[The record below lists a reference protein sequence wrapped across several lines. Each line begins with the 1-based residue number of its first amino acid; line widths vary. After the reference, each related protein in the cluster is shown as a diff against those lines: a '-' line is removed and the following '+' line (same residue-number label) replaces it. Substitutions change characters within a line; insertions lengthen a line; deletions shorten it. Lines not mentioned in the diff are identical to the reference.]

1 MARQHGRAATAAA
14 SYSIGGEGKARM
26 IDTPVDFLFIVDHVE
41 IDALTDGLLTLR
53 YLFGLQGD
61 TLINGVV
68 E

>member
-1 MARQHGRAATAAA
+1 
-14 SYSIGGEGKARM
+14 M

-41 IDALTDGLLTLR
+41 IDALTDGQLTLR